1 MRSYIKFNIGNNMK
15 KILIVFLTLFFSTT
29 SYADISYGITASITQ
44 IDADG
49 SETEGGEKTTASAD
63 NTVLIP
69 SIFVEKSLGA
79 ITVGLDYIPM
89 DADVSNKTK
98 SRNDTETSVSGTAA
112 TTTTARTNKAQAEL
126 ANHITLYANYD
137 LTDTMYLKAGIAS
150 VELNTLEDLGTGS
163 KYGNEDIY
171 GGVFGVG
178 MRSDGGLRIEA
189 VYTDYED
196 VSITSSTARSG
207 VTANNKIEADLDTF
221 AIRVAYSF

>member
-1 MRSYIKFNIGNNMK
+1 MK

-126 ANHITLYANYD
+126 ENHLTLYANYMLD
-137 LTDTMYLKAGIAS
+137 DTYFVKAGIAF
-150 VELNTLEDLGTGS
+150 VELNTGESLGTGS
-163 KYGNEDIY
+163 KYGNEDIF

-178 MRSDGGLRIEA
+178 ARSDNHRFELI
-189 VYTDYED
+189 YTDYED
-196 VSITSSTARSG
+196 ISLTSSVARTG
-207 VTANNKIEADLDTF
+207 VTGNNTIDADLDTLAF
-221 AIRVAYSF
+221 KYSYAF